1 MIQDLPKSAVL
12 DYEPAAIDS
21 RSVYRWLVVAMLWC
35 VCLFNYADRQAIYS
49 VFPLLK
55 SEMGLSDIQLGIVG
69 GSFMWVYAAALPF
82 AGIIGD
88 TFSRKTL
95 ILGGLIFW
103 SLITLATAF
112 SRNFWALV
120 IFRGLEGL
128 GEAFYFPASMSLISD
143 YHSPRTRSRA
153 MSFHQSSV
161 YVGTIA
167 GGTAAGFLAQKYGWR
182 SGFYMFGTLGI
193 LLAFVLLF
201 TLKEPQRGQSEQI
214 DIVKVNQPILSAI
227 LSILSTPMVLILILV
242 FTGANFVAAI
252 FLTWMPSYLNR
263 TFSMSLSM
271 AGLNA
276 TFWLQIA
283 SILGVLSGGF
293 LADRLARRYGG
304 GRMFTQS
311 LGLLLGVPFIFMT
324 GWTRLVPMLVIS
336 MVGFGFF
343 KGLYDANIWASLYD
357 VVPLRRRATALGLM
371 NAIGWLGGGAG
382 AVTIAALSRRYGM
395 SASLS
400 ATSIIYLIFGSILL
414 FGTWLCMSNRRV
426 NP

>member
-1 MIQDLPKSAVL
+1 MLQDLPKSAVL
-12 DYEPAAIDS
+12 DYEPAAVDS
-21 RSVYRWLVVAMLWC
+21 RSAYRWLVVAMLWC

-103 SLITLATAF
+103 SLITLATAL

-167 GGTAAGFLAQKYGWR
+167 GGTAAGFLAQRYGWR

-193 LLAFVLLF
+193 LLGFVLLF

-214 DIVKVNQPILSAI
+214 EVPPEKEPIFKAI
-227 LSILSTPMVLILILV
+227 FSILSTPMVLILILV

-283 SILGVLSGGF
+283 SILGV
-293 LADRLARRYGG
+293 
-304 GRMFTQS
+304 
-311 LGLLLGVPFIFMT
+311 
-324 GWTRLVPMLVIS
+324 
-336 MVGFGFF
+336 
-343 KGLYDANIWASLYD
+343 K
-357 VVPLRRRATALGLM
+357 
-371 NAIGWLGGGAG
+371 
-382 AVTIAALSRRYGM
+382 
-395 SASLS
+395 
-400 ATSIIYLIFGSILL
+400 
-414 FGTWLCMSNRRV
+414 
-426 NP
+426 